1 MFVGRVVGL
10 RWEDRG
16 KRKILFR
23 GGEAERRVIR
33 AGDMRLGARV
43 GRGYGH
49 GVWIEWKGRD

>member
-1 MFVGRVVGL
+1 MRK
-10 RWEDRG
+10 EDRG
-16 KRKILFR
+16 QRKILFR

-33 AGDMRLGARV
+33 AGDYLRLGARV